1 MLTKVSVF
9 NQITVNVCHI
19 LSVLSAKQN
28 KKAYEKNERWN
39 HGQMNAVTREELA
52 RHVFATFATHGC
64 LVSDSQRQLCTKVT
78 ALTVVI
84 FELSNIYF

>member
-19 LSVLSAKQN
+19 LSVLSANQN
-28 KKAYEKNERWN
+28 KKSYEKNERWN

-78 ALTVVI
+78 ALIVVI